1 MANAVAISAGRSGR
15 TRCPHAVPEGGVGA
29 EERRFV
35 GTTTLKPASAVGRVL
50 AGQAPTARGR
60 EPAIEPIPCRCAG
73 ICSHP
78 LHHPAEQAGLP
89 LHPSAPRPLTAHAAS
104 ASAAL
109 PIPWTYH
116 LGWYTYH
123 KDNSPQGCAPCSSA
137 RRDHEFRRLRHG
149 KYPAFAVKWPCST
162 E

>member
-1 MANAVAISAGRSGR
+1 MSVRYEQPGATIEVTADGFATGLAGTIGVRLLDNAVAISAGRSGR
-15 TRCPHAVPEGGVGA
+15 TRCPHAVPEGGIGA

-89 LHPSAPRPLTAHAAS
+89 LHPSAPRP
-104 ASAAL
+104 
-109 PIPWTYH
+109 
-116 LGWYTYH
+116 
-123 KDNSPQGCAPCSSA
+123 
-137 RRDHEFRRLRHG
+137 
-149 KYPAFAVKWPCST
+149 
-162 E
+162 